1 MVWITKTNDTN
12 PLKAGV
18 HSKPLQL
25 RKKRVVEWDAPIKS
39 FKPKT
44 NGVKLSL
51 RTDLENTKNF
61 NNPNLLKK

>member
-1 MVWITKTNDTN
+1 MIQTLSR
-12 PLKAGV
+12 PGV

-25 RKKRVVEWDAPIKS
+25 RKKKVLEWTRPIKS

-44 NGVKLSL
+44 NGFKLSL

-61 NNPNLLKK
+61 NNPNHLKK